1 MEDAVGR
8 AEFEEYKNRIEQEDH
23 RQNGRIKELE
33 ESTKQINA
41 LTVSIEK
48 LAQSVE
54 SMVKEQEAQG
64 KRLVSLENRDGEMWR
79 KVVGYVVTAIIG
91 IVVGFIFTQVVMD
104 GSCIIRKHD
113 DRCNRRRRE
122 HRNTGYCTYYG
133 GSFRRCL
140 HHRRGAY
147 RRIVHRHRRR
157 GGIKL
162 WE

>member
-54 SMVKEQEAQG
+54 SMVKEQEVQG
-64 KRLVSLENRDGEMWR
+64 KRLVSLESRDGEMWR
-79 KVVGYVVTAIIG
+79 KVVGYVATAVIG
-91 IVVGFIFTQVVMD
+91 IVVGFIFTQIGM
-104 GSCIIRKHD
+104 
-113 DRCNRRRRE
+113 
-122 HRNTGYCTYYG
+122 
-133 GSFRRCL
+133 
-140 HHRRGAY
+140 
-147 RRIVHRHRRR
+147 
-157 GGIKL
+157 
-162 WE
+162 

>member
-54 SMVKEQEAQG
+54 SMVKEQEVQG
-64 KRLVSLENRDGEMWR
+64 KRLVSLESRDGEMWR
-79 KVVGYVVTAIIG
+79 KVVGYVAPAVIG
-91 IVVGFIFTQVVMD
+91 IVVGFIFTQVGM
-104 GSCIIRKHD
+104 
-113 DRCNRRRRE
+113 
-122 HRNTGYCTYYG
+122 
-133 GSFRRCL
+133 
-140 HHRRGAY
+140 
-147 RRIVHRHRRR
+147 
-157 GGIKL
+157 
-162 WE
+162 

>member
-64 KRLVSLENRDGEMWR
+64 KRLVSLESRDGEMWR
-79 KVVGYVVTAIIG
+79 KVVGYVATAVIG
-91 IVVGFIFTQVVMD
+91 IVVGFIFTQIGM
-104 GSCIIRKHD
+104 
-113 DRCNRRRRE
+113 
-122 HRNTGYCTYYG
+122 
-133 GSFRRCL
+133 
-140 HHRRGAY
+140 
-147 RRIVHRHRRR
+147 
-157 GGIKL
+157 
-162 WE
+162 

>member
-54 SMVKEQEAQG
+54 SMVGEQEAQG
-64 KRLVSLENRDGEMWR
+64 KRLVSLESRDGEMWR
-79 KVVGYVVTAIIG
+79 KVVGYVATAIIG
-91 IVVGFIFTQVVMD
+91 IVVGFIFTQVGM
-104 GSCIIRKHD
+104 
-113 DRCNRRRRE
+113 
-122 HRNTGYCTYYG
+122 
-133 GSFRRCL
+133 
-140 HHRRGAY
+140 
-147 RRIVHRHRRR
+147 
-157 GGIKL
+157 
-162 WE
+162 